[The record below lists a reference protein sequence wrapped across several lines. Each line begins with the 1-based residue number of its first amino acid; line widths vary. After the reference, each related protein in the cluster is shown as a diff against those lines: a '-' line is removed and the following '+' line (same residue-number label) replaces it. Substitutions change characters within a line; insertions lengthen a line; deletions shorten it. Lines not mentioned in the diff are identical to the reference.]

1 MRLAAFAPT
10 LLVPALL
17 VPALL
22 GLVACDRETV
32 PPAPPAPTPE
42 PSHVLGGVD
51 LDQPVKALGNEPFWY
66 VTMDGKT
73 MTYGGPDRPERRA
86 PQSGPQMQG
95 TTATFTGETAAG
107 QSLEVTLIATECS
120 DGMSDRTYPLVA
132 RVKVADET
140 LTGCAAAN
148 ASFTTE
154 PE

>member
-1 MRLAAFAPT
+1 MRLAAPALT
-10 LLVPALL
+10 LLVP
-17 VPALL
+17 VLL
-22 GLVACDRETV
+22 GLAACGRETTS
-32 PPAPPAPTPE
+32 PAPPTPAAE

-73 MTYGGPDRPERRA
+73 MTYGGPDRPEQRA
-86 PQSGPQMQG
+86 TQSPPHIQG
-95 TTATFTGETAAG
+95 TTATFSGETATGRA
-107 QSLEVTLIATECS
+107 LEVTMIATECS

-132 RVKVADET
+132 RVKVGDET

-148 ASFTTE
+148 ASFTTA

>member
-1 MRLAAFAPT
+1 MRLAAFAP
-10 LLVPALL
+10 ALL
-17 VPALL
+17 VSALVAPAML
-22 GLVACDRETV
+22 GLAACDRETASAP
-32 PPAPPAPTPE
+32 PPAPAPE

-51 LDQPVKALGNEPFWY
+51 LDQPVKALGNEPFWN
-66 VTMDGKT
+66 VQLDGKT
-73 MTYGGPDRPERRA
+73 MIYGGLDRPEQRA
-86 PQSGPQMQG
+86 PQSAPHIQG
-95 TTATFTGETAAG
+95 TTATFTGETSAG
-107 QSLEVTLIATECS
+107 KALEVTLIATECS